1 MGPLQAARV
10 GHQLPPCWHVMM
22 DEDALVQ
29 RCVQGDTEAF
39 SQLVTRFERP
49 LFNVALRVLR
59 DREAARDVVQTAFLR
74 AWKHLGS
81 YRPEHRFFS
90 WIYRIT
96 YNEAVNQLRKRRTE
110 PLDDQ
115 LASSDRRPDEAAA
128 DEQLAM
134 MIEQA
139 VNELDEDL
147 RQVIMLRHWLDQSY
161 DEMAEVLGIPAK
173 TVKSR
178 LFTARQRLA
187 KVLQKRGVRAT

>member
-1 MGPLQAARV
+1 
-10 GHQLPPCWHVMM
+10 MM

-49 LFNVALRVLR
+49 LFNVALRVLH
-59 DREAARDVVQTAFLR
+59 DHEEARDVVQTAFLR

-90 WIYRIT
+90 WIYRIA

-115 LASSDRRPDEAAA
+115 LVSAERRPDEAAA
-128 DEQLAM
+128 DEQTATM
-134 MIEQA
+134 VERA
-139 VNELDEDL
+139 VEELDEDL
-147 RQVIMLRHWLDQSY
+147 RQVIVLRHWLDQSY
-161 DEMAEVLGIPAK
+161 DEMAETLGIPAK

>member
-1 MGPLQAARV
+1 
-10 GHQLPPCWHVMM
+10 MM

-49 LFNVALRVLR
+49 LFNVALRVLH
-59 DREAARDVVQTAFLR
+59 DHEEARDVVQTAFLR

-90 WIYRIT
+90 WIYRIA

-115 LASSDRRPDEAAA
+115 LVSTDRRPDEAAA
-128 DEQLAM
+128 DEQTAM
-134 MIEQA
+134 MVEQA
-139 VNELDEDL
+139 VKELDEDL
-147 RQVIMLRHWLDQSY
+147 RQVIVLRHWLDQSY
-161 DEMAEVLGIPAK
+161 DEMAETLGIPAK

>member
-1 MGPLQAARV
+1 MF
-10 GHQLPPCWHVMM
+10 

-29 RCVQGDTEAF
+29 RCVQGDADAF

-59 DREAARDVVQTAFLR
+59 DREEARDVVQTTFLR
-74 AWKHLGS
+74 AWTHLGS

-96 YNEAVNQLRKRRTE
+96 YNESVNQLRKRRTE
-110 PLDDQ
+110 PLDNHLVSPEQ
-115 LASSDRRPDEAAA
+115 RPDEAAA
-128 DEQLAM
+128 DGEVAGLVEA
-134 MIEQA
+134 A
-139 VNELDEDL
+139 VEELDEDL
-147 RQVIMLRHWLDQSY
+147 RQVIVLRHWLDLSY
-161 DEMAEVLGIPAK
+161 DEMAETLGIPAK

-187 KVLQKRGVRAT
+187 KVLQKRGVRTT